1 MKKLA
6 VLLLSAC
13 VALGGAGCKNSV
25 SDTVSGLVEDAGT
38 AIQADGREYGQTYTF
53 ESGELVETAFF
64 NFQVNEV
71 STAAEIEG
79 YVPEDETNQ
88 FLVVNVTIKNTFED
102 DASIPMFATD
112 FQLIWADLGDTGIY
126 PDTQFA
132 EGQLPEEYQL
142 LKDESRTGN
151 LIFIVPSD
159 ITEFKLQYLEVWS
172 DDFEGNTYFVNLKL

>member
-1 MKKLA
+1 
-6 VLLLSAC
+6 
-13 VALGGAGCKNSV
+13 
-25 SDTVSGLVEDAGT
+25 
-38 AIQADGREYGQTYTF
+38 
-53 ESGELVETAFF
+53 
-64 NFQVNEV
+64 
-71 STAAEIEG
+71 
-79 YVPEDETNQ
+79 
-88 FLVVNVTIKNTFED
+88 
-102 DASIPMFATD
+102 MFATD